1 MRTKVWN
8 WKICLSLMDAL
19 FSWSSSYSPQVV
31 FFFLYY
37 IYNLSTYHPTA
48 MSYQSYVSI
57 AGSWSGV
64 FAEDGRIC
72 QEGLGACGNLVGE
85 DCNERCRVKH
95 LGGKADGICDM
106 SVRTPLCVCY
116 FNCTPPIC
124 VADLGFQQQYNFCKE
139 KCESTY
145 GGLLLNSSCG
155 EEASDGSCHC
165 QCQYICG

>member
-1 MRTKVWN
+1 MSLFNGCPLLMIFLVLAAG
-8 WKICLSLMDAL
+8 CLLLSLL
-19 FSWSSSYSPQVV
+19 HLQFVYLSSNCNV
-31 FFFLYY
+31 
-37 IYNLSTYHPTA
+37 
-48 MSYQSYVSI
+48 YQSYVSI

-95 LGGKADGICDM
+95 LGGKAEGICDM